1 MKIAKDRGHDVLF
14 TPPYRSNLQPI
25 ELVWANSKGEVGRQD
40 DTNTTFQDVEQRLQ
54 RSFDNIKSK
63 TIHGCIRTAE
73 SELMKLYE
81 YLLQLDAIEEMDC
94 SDESDND
101 YFDVDNAFDS
111 EDSSIE
117 NDLFSL

>member
-1 MKIAKDRGHDVLF
+1 
-14 TPPYRSNLQPI
+14 
-25 ELVWANSKGEVGRQD
+25 
-40 DTNTTFQDVEQRLQ
+40 
-54 RSFDNIKSK
+54 
-63 TIHGCIRTAE
+63 
-73 SELMKLYE
+73 MKLYE